1 MEKIKGVSGAYG
13 IVQGEI
19 VFYKKN
25 SVENGRTGTQRDLEA
40 ARAECRKQMQA
51 LYDKTLKE
59 LGEDQAKIFSA
70 YDMLLRDE
78 VLFTPM
84 RRRIEKGE
92 NPVLAVREE
101 CMRMSDLLSAK
112 SNGYMRQRAE
122 DIRYIGEMVVNA
134 MNGTPEE
141 LALPEGS
148 APVILAAY
156 ELTPADTM
164 KVDVKRL
171 GGLVTEQGGV
181 TSHTVILAK
190 SLGIPAIIGVKNI
203 STLLGAGGEG
213 ILDGD
218 AGVVIV
224 EPDAETRNIYEV
236 KIRENNLLKEK
247 IEAVKNRE
255 TYTKDGARIQVCA
268 NIGKPEDLN
277 QLEGMQYD
285 GIGLFRSE
293 FLYSADAQKPSYEMQ
308 QEAYR
313 KVIDSVYPNSV
324 IIRTLDIG
332 GDKELPY
339 LELPKEENPFLGN
352 RGIRLC
358 LEHRD
363 LFREQLSAIITAA
376 AGKTVKIMLPMIT
389 GISEIEETKK
399 ELEGVKLQLREKGV
413 PYCDDIRLG
422 IMIETPAS
430 AIMAKSLA
438 GHCDFFSIG
447 TNDLIQYLLSVDRGN
462 SSIRS
467 LYTPYHPAVIK
478 MIAETIKAGNE
489 AGIEVSICGDLA
501 GNVKFTR
508 LLLGLGLKKFSV
520 PGPLVGRIKLEIG
533 SLRISDAES
542 LAGKIL
548 LMEDSREI
556 EAVLNEV
563 DNGAAL

>member
-13 IVQGEI
+13 IVQGQI

-25 SVENGRTGTQRDLEA
+25 SVENSRTGTQKDLEA

-78 VLFTPM
+78 ILFTPM

-141 LALPEGS
+141 LTLPEGS

-190 SLGIPAIIGVKNI
+190 SLGIPAVIGVKNI

-255 TYTKDGARIQVCA
+255 TYTKDGVRIQVCA

-399 ELEGVKLQLREKGV
+399 ELEGVKLQLRAKGV

-533 SLRISDAES
+533 SLRISDAEN

-563 DNGAAL
+563 DDGAAL